1 MGSLVHN
8 ARDHATYGLFSA
20 VPVDD
25 LEDLV
30 GGAPGRVEGLCE
42 GGRLPDLHAAL
53 HDAEEGHRHGA
64 HRPPP
69 AGLVAF
75 LQQNYRVA
83 ILLGKTVPINLV
95 PDSSNLLPRQDD
107 RTSKSKLT

>member
-1 MGSLVHN
+1 MSRLNFGVSCALGEVSRN
-8 ARDHATYGLFSA
+8 LFSA
-20 VPVDD
+20 IPVDD

-30 GGAPGRVEGLCE
+30 GGAPGRVEGLGE

-64 HRPPP
+64 HGPPP

-75 LQQNYRVA
+75 LQQNYIQGDNS
-83 ILLGKTVPINLV
+83 ILQKPPIDLV
-95 PDSSNLLPRQDD
+95 PAGRY
-107 RTSKSKLT
+107 